1 MLTGHLFVYGTLMS
15 RASDAMGSGERNRL
29 RREARSLGPA
39 TLGGR
44 LFDLGQYPGLILSEA
59 AEDVVQ
65 GEVFQLLQPAVTV
78 AWLDRYEG
86 IGWKGRDRDDYQRV
100 TREVAL
106 ANNAELEVWT
116 YVFQGSLRS
125 ARLIRS
131 GCWRVRP
138 WPLNSTPRYD

>member
-1 MLTGHLFVYGTLMS
+1 MLIRHLFVYGTLMS
-15 RASDAMGSGERNRL
+15 QACDAMGSGERNRL

-39 TLGGR
+39 TLGAR

-59 AEDVVQ
+59 AGDVVH
-65 GEVFQLLQPAVTV
+65 GEVFHLLQPAVTL

-100 TREVAL
+100 NREVAL
-106 ANNAELEVWT
+106 ANNVELEVWT

-125 ARLIRS
+125 ARLLRS

-138 WPLNSTPRYD
+138 WSLCSTPHCN